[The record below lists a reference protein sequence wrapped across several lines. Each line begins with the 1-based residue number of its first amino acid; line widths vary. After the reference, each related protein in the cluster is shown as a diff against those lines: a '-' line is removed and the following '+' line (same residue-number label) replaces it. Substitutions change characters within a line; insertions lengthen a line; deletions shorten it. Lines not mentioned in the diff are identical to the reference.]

1 MMKLIV
7 FIRLPVTRAAAP
19 APASAPAP
27 DRAPASNATLWP
39 LVFQLL
45 LLPPLLL
52 LLRLLTHCVMCP
64 GGASLS
70 CCNVTQIVSRFMQ
83 IREFMSCSPLSHFKR
98 IFWAACN
105 THTNIKTEME
115 TDIDSPNNGQHRSE
129 TKSRVMCKRY
139 F

>member
-1 MMKLIV
+1 MKLIV

-19 APASAPAP
+19 APASAP
-27 DRAPASNATLWP
+27 DQAPASNATLWP

-45 LLPPLLL
+45 LLPLL

-105 THTNIKTEME
+105 THTHKY
-115 TDIDSPNNGQHRSE
+115 IDGDGDRHKLTQQWTAS
-129 TKSRVMCKRY
+129 
-139 F
+139 